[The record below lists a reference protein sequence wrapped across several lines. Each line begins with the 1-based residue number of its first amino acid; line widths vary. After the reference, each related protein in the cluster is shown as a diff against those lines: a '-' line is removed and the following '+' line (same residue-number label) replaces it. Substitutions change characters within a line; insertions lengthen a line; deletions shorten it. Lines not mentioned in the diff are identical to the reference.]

1 MSQVVRI
8 ATRKSPLA
16 LAQTRWVAAQIRAH
30 APDVV
35 VEEVQLV
42 TEGDRVLDVPLAKVG
57 GKGLFVTEVERAL
70 VEGRADVAVHSMKD
84 VPEALEPGMILAC
97 IPERE
102 DPRDV
107 VVTQDGSGLMDL
119 RAGARLGTSSLRR
132 AVQLHRERPDL
143 ALKVL
148 RGNVG
153 TRLRKI
159 DEGEVD
165 AAVLALAG
173 LRRLGLDAE
182 LGPRLS
188 ILPVEQ
194 SIPAVGQGALAIE
207 ARGDDERV
215 RALLAPF
222 EHRPTRVAVTAE
234 RAFLATLHGGCTT
247 PLAAHARFGD
257 GRLRIE
263 AMVGELD
270 GQTVVRGSSDAA
282 LDPRSADAET
292 RARLLG
298 VELATRLIDEGAGGM
313 IERARAAK
321 DPYAAGLYAR

>member
-1 MSQVVRI
+1 MSQLVRI

-16 LAQTRWVAAQIRAH
+16 LAQTRWVAAQLRIH
-30 APDVV
+30 DPSIV

-70 VEGRADVAVHSMKD
+70 VEGRADLAVHSMKD

-107 VVTQDGSGLMDL
+107 LVSADGAGLMDL
-119 RAGARLGTSSLRR
+119 RAGVRLGTSSLRR
-132 AVQLHRERPDL
+132 AVQLHQERPDL

-173 LRRLGLDAE
+173 LRRLGLDRE
-182 LGPRLS
+182 LGARLS
-188 ILPVEQ
+188 VLSVEQ
-194 SIPAVGQGALAIE
+194 SIPAVGQGALALE
-207 ARGDDERV
+207 TRADDAALRARLQPLD
-215 RALLAPF
+215 
-222 EHRPTRVAVTAE
+222 HRPSRVAVAAE
-234 RAFLATLHGGCTT
+234 RAFLGTLHGGCTT
-247 PLAAHARFGD
+247 PLAAHARFVD
-257 GRLRIE
+257 GRLRVE

-270 GQTVVRGSSDAA
+270 GQSIVRGSVDLALDAA
-282 LDPRSADAET
+282 HRDAEA
-292 RARLLG
+292 RAHALG
-298 VELATRLIDEGAGGM
+298 AELAERLVQQGAGLM

>member
-1 MSQVVRI
+1 MTRILRI

-16 LAQTRWVAAQIRAH
+16 LAQTRWVAARVREH

-84 VPEALEPGMILAC
+84 VPELLEPGMILAC

-107 VVTQDGSGLMDL
+107 VVSKAGEGLMDL
-119 RAGARLGTSSLRR
+119 RAGSRLGTSSLRR

-173 LRRLGLDAE
+173 LKRLGLDAE

-188 ILPVEQ
+188 VLSVEQ

-207 ARGDDERV
+207 ARQDDTAT
-215 RALLAPF
+215 RALLQPL
-222 EHRPTRVAVTAE
+222 EHRTTRVAVTAE
-234 RAFLATLHGGCTT
+234 RAFLAALHGGCTT
-247 PLAAHARFGD
+247 PLAAHARFVD

-270 GQTVVRGSSDAA
+270 GQSMVRGALDAA
-282 LDPRSADAET
+282 LDPRASDAEE
-292 RARLLG
+292 RARALG
-298 VELATRLIDEGAGGM
+298 VELAERLVQDGAAGM

>member
-1 MSQVVRI
+1 MSSIVRI

-16 LAQTRWVAAQIRAH
+16 LAQTRQVAAQLRARDP
-30 APDVV
+30 ALV

-42 TEGDRVLDVPLAKVG
+42 TEGDRVLDVPLAQVG

-70 VEGRADVAVHSMKD
+70 VEGRADLAVHSMKD

-107 VVTQDGSGLMDL
+107 LVSGDGSGLMDL
-119 RAGARLGTSSLRR
+119 PAGARLGTSSLRR
-132 AVQLHRERPDL
+132 AVQLHQERPDL

-173 LRRLGLDAE
+173 LRRLGLDRE
-182 LGPRLS
+182 LGARLS
-188 ILPVEQ
+188 ILSLEQ
-194 SIPAVGQGALAIE
+194 SIPAVGQGALALE
-207 ARGDDERV
+207 TREGDAALRER
-215 RALLAPF
+215 LAPL
-222 EHRPTRVAVTAE
+222 EHRPSRVAVAAE
-234 RAFLATLHGGCTT
+234 RAFLSALHGGCTT
-247 PLAAHARFGD
+247 PLAAHARFVE
-257 GRLRIE
+257 GRLRVD

-270 GQTVVRGSSDAA
+270 GQAIVRSSVDLALDAA
-282 LDPRSADAET
+282 QRDAEA
-292 RARLLG
+292 RAHALG
-298 VELATRLIDEGAGGM
+298 IELAGRLSREGAGPM